1 MTNLSNEPS
10 LTVVPETGELLVEGG
25 PGNRPRGLPIRHLQ
39 NVVNETF
46 YERVQ
51 NLRCRLD
58 KFGPATPLPDYPPV
72 IKTNDGSPMT
82 LTVHDGATGLSTL
95 VATGKPVPTWSLR
108 GINAGLFTMTP
119 SGALSFKM
127 AASVGSY
134 HIEAVATNALG
145 ERTIDIVVNV
155 VASEAAPLNT
165 VPPQISGDTLVWSTF
180 TYIAGNWTGFPT
192 PSITA
197 GWRRRLPGSLAWEPV
212 AVAIPGVPYTKRPAD
227 AGYEFSVLENAVNS
241 VAPASASSNIIGP
254 ISQPQVVCQV
264 TITAPSTISV
274 DQTLSYQVSMAQG
287 SCSGWQTWLIA
298 AGATGGP
305 QGDGYVTGQSHSV
318 GGGPCG
324 SYTKS
329 LSNLAPGNF
338 TLWAKCNDTGS
349 CAGAWITKPITITA
363 GATPTDVAPFGQSA
377 SDYPTLT
384 FRDEFNGSSL
394 DTSKWITKE
403 PWWSGT
409 QGTSDN
415 YAVEDGRLKIWLG
428 RFADGTFDSHNRA
441 VNTWGK
447 FYQKFGF
454 FEIYA
459 KLPRGIGPWPSF
471 WLYGYE
477 HNGGPTTEI
486 DIMEAYG
493 NPFASSYWTDGN
505 GNPVSYGGTVWY
517 GPPQTPTRIGMY
529 KLRDTLK
536 PNGVN
541 LNAEFH
547 RYGCRWDST
556 GVTFYFDG
564 EQIGPKIPSVPGMNA
579 TELPII
585 IAMGPGSEARPTA
598 GVPTQATVDAGLT
611 IANKSN
617 SYEIEYVRCWS
628 LADGSTTVRQ

>member
-46 YERVQ
+46 YERLQ
-51 NLRCRLD
+51 NLRSRLD
-58 KFGPATPLPDYPPV
+58 NFGPATPLPDSPPV
-72 IKTNDGSPMT
+72 IKTNDGSPLT
-82 LTVHDGATGLSTL
+82 LSVHDGATGLSTL

-155 VASEAAPLNT
+155 VASEVAPLNT

-254 ISQPQVVCQV
+254 ISQPQVVCDV
-264 TITAPSTISV
+264 RISAPDSIAV
-274 DQTLSYQVSMAQG
+274 DQPLTTQLALASG
-287 SCSGWQTWLIA
+287 TCSAWQIRLLNE
-298 AGATGGP
+298 GQTGGP
-305 QGDGYVTGQSHSV
+305 TGTGSV
-318 GGGPCG
+318 SGQNDPVG
-324 SYTKS
+324 SNGTFTQNI
-329 LSNLAPGNF
+329 SNLTPGNKVI
-338 TLWAKCNDTGS
+338 WAKCTDSTT
-349 CAGAWITKPITITA
+349 CAGAWATKPILLTA
-363 GATPTDVAPFGQSA
+363 GATPAYVAPFGQIA
-377 SDYPTLT
+377 ADYPAIT
-384 FRDEFNGSSL
+384 FQDDFNGSSL
-394 DTSKWITKE
+394 DSSKWITKE
-403 PWWSGT
+403 PWWGSARGNT
-409 QGTSDN
+409 DN
-415 YAVEDGRLKIWLG
+415 FAVEDGELKIWLG
-428 RFADGTFDSHNRA
+428 RLPNGDFEFHNRA
-441 VNTWGK
+441 INTHGK
-447 FYQKFGF
+447 FFQRYGY

-459 KLPRGIGPWPSF
+459 QLPRGIGCWPSF
-471 WLYGYE
+471 WLYGYD

-486 DIMEAYG
+486 DIMEAYTG
-493 NPFASSYWTDGN
+493 SDASSWWTDGN
-505 GNPVSYGGTVWY
+505 YNPISYGATCWY
-517 GPPQTPTRIGMY
+517 GPPQTPTMIDMY
-529 KLRDTLK
+529 KLRDSHS

-541 LNAEFH
+541 LNADFH
-547 RYGCRWDST
+547 WYGCRWDST

-564 EQIGPKIPSVPGMNA
+564 TQIGPKIISPPGFNA

-585 IAMGPGSEARPTA
+585 IAMGPGDSARPTA
-598 GVPTQATVDAGLT
+598 GIPTQATVDAGLT

-617 SYEIEYVRCWS
+617 SYRVKHVRCWS
-628 LADGSTTVRQ
+628 LADGSTTVR